1 MTGLPSRRPDGPSAG
16 RPGARRDPRSPRR
29 KSSAGRRYRL
39 SLTLGFGAVV
49 LFLALGI
56 VLIADRLFDQ
66 LRTREED
73 RLSEALTLVVAE
85 SVSRVT
91 FSGKYQARLLVEELA
106 GGISV
111 VSYISVETKDGLV
124 LAHSNP
130 ALNDTPVSLE
140 DFQRTRQSL
149 ASGGAVVAERVM
161 AASHVK
167 EIVIP
172 YRGGLDAEVLGVVRL
187 GVDVLGARQEQNEMR
202 ATLLVLG
209 AGFALAGIL
218 CVGFLGRRFGGTVND
233 LADELEGILEFAPM
247 PLWISDRRGSLRV
260 SSAEAEGAF
269 GREAVF
275 GDLAREVLR
284 SGESVEREIVARR
297 DEGERAWL
305 VSVFPIAL
313 DDDGRVEL
321 VCTFL
326 RDFTERRRSE
336 EEIRRLNVRLEARI
350 LERTEA
356 LELANRELTKTNLA
370 LEQTLTKLG
379 DAQQVILRSEKL
391 SALGQLSAGV
401 AHDLNTPLGAI
412 VSSSRSLVEL
422 LGGGLARFAPF
433 LRALGREEQEAF
445 DALIE
450 FVLTRAAT
458 VAPPVDRAARRTLE
472 AKLSKAGA
480 RDPGRAAELAAEAG
494 LVDRFDEVI
503 ACAALPRGMDILE
516 VAAEFAAARSLIAVV
531 DTAAERAARVVAALK
546 NYLRRDSEEVIA
558 PIRLRDGIETVLVL
572 YHNRIKYGVLLSADY
587 RSEDPALGNTNL
599 LSQVWINLVDNALQA
614 MNYQGKLDIV
624 VDREGDELVVS
635 MTDDGPGIP
644 PEIRG
649 RIFEPFFTTKKKG
662 EGLGLGLD
670 ICRSLV
676 ETMGGRI
683 EVESAPG
690 RTRFSVRL
698 RAADARRE
706 A

>member
-1 MTGLPSRRPDGPSAG
+1 MRGLRARRPEDAMTD
-16 RPGARRDPRSPRR
+16 RPRSPRG
-29 KSSAGRRYRL
+29 KTTAGGRYRL

-49 LFLALGI
+49 LVLSLGI

-66 LRTREED
+66 LRSREED

-106 GGISV
+106 NAIPV
-111 VSYISVETKDGLV
+111 VSSISVETKEGLV

-130 ALNDTPVSLE
+130 ALNDTPVSLA
-140 DFQRTRQSL
+140 DFQRIKQSL
-149 ASGGAVVAERVM
+149 ASGGAVVAERVTK
-161 AASHVK
+161 ATHVK

-172 YRGGLDAEVLGVVRL
+172 YRGGFSAEVLGVVRL
-187 GVDVLGARQEQNEMR
+187 GVDVLGVRHEQNETR

-209 AGFALAGIL
+209 AGLALAGIL
-218 CVGFLGRRFGGTVND
+218 GVGYLSRRFGGTVND
-233 LADELEGILEFAPM
+233 LAGELEGILEHAPM
-247 PLWISDRRGSLRV
+247 PIWISDRSGSLRV

-275 GDLAREVLR
+275 GELAREVLA

-297 DEGERAWL
+297 EGGERAWL

-313 DDDGRVEL
+313 DEEGRVEL

-336 EEIRRLNVRLEARI
+336 EEIRRLNGRLEARVV
-350 LERTEA
+350 ERTEA
-356 LELANRELTKTNLA
+356 LERANLELTKTNLA
-370 LEQTLTKLG
+370 LEQSLTKLG
-379 DAQQVILRSEKL
+379 DAQQVIIRSEKL

-433 LRALGREEQEAF
+433 LRNLGREEQEAF
-445 DALIE
+445 DSLIE
-450 FVLTRAAT
+450 LVLSRAAT
-458 VAPPVDRAARRTLE
+458 VAPPIDRATRRTLE
-472 AKLSKAGA
+472 SKLAEAGA
-480 RDPGRAAELAAEAG
+480 LDPERTADLATEAG

-531 DTAAERAARVVAALK
+531 DTAADRAARVVAALK

-558 PIRLRDGIETVLVL
+558 PIRLREGIETVLVL
-572 YHNRIKYGVLLSADY
+572 YHNRIKYGVLLSTDY
-587 RSEDPALGNTNL
+587 RSEDLALGNTNL

-614 MNYQGKLDIV
+614 MNYRGRLDIV
-624 VDREGDELVVS
+624 VERQGDEMVVS
-635 MTDDGPGIP
+635 LTDDGPGIP
-644 PEIRG
+644 PDIGG

-676 ETMGGRI
+676 ETMGGGI
-683 EVESAPG
+683 EVESEPG

-698 RAADARRE
+698 RAADTLRE